1 MKRPQSISVIFTT
14 VILAAMLMSFKTKPV
29 QQNQTLEPEE
39 IVIDQVID
47 KELIGIWVKEDDPD
61 TVIMFKLSNLFVEKS
76 KTKTTK
82 KKWTVDVKNR
92 KICIDDSECMNYE
105 VTENTLV
112 LYKNKEKIIYNRSNK
127 E

>member
-14 VILAAMLMSFKTKPV
+14 VILAATLMSFKTKPV

-39 IVIDQVID
+39 IVIDQVIA

-82 KKWTVDVKNR
+82 KKWSVDVKDR
-92 KICIDDSECMNYE
+92 KVCIDNSECMNYE
-105 VTENTLV
+105 VTENTLI
-112 LYKNKEKIIYNRSNK
+112 LYKNKEKIVYNRSTK